1 MSAAAG
7 TLKTTSSPKPKPQN
21 MASFSMLNFD
31 EAKNSYIEEEDRTY
45 IYNTTNEGVSSEEED
60 DVEAEDDDESE
71 NQGLSRKS
79 SDTDLD
85 VTDSGVTEKLN
96 LKSQKAVDTATPP
109 PVQGKFKQFLVKHE
123 IPRKVFHS
131 SIGVLTLWLYTKG
144 TTIPQLFVPLFT
156 CFSGV
161 LINDLIRLHN
171 PEINKFVTSQ
181 MWFIIRESEK
191 NSYNGTLFYLAG
203 VLIVLYLYPKDISVL
218 SILLLSWADTAAS
231 TVGRKWGKYTP
242 KLGNRKSLAGSLGSF
257 AVGTFAAYL
266 LYEYFIPGY
275 NVNNPGDIY
284 WTPELS
290 KLNIH
295 IYSILV
301 GFIASISELIDIWG
315 LDDNFTIPVLSGT
328 LIYWLVRVFHV

>member
-7 TLKTTSSPKPKPQN
+7 TLKTSSPKPKPQN
-21 MASFSMLNFD
+21 VTSFSMLDFD

-45 IYNTTNEGVSSEEED
+45 IYNTTNEDVSSEE
-60 DVEAEDDDESE
+60 DDDNDDEE
-71 NQGLSRKS
+71 EDGIQVLSRKS

-85 VTDSGVTEKLN
+85 VTDSGVMEKIN
-96 LKSQKAVDTATPP
+96 VNNQSKVDKISSS

-144 TTIPQLFVPLFT
+144 TTVPQLFVPLFT

-161 LINDLIRLHN
+161 LINDLVRLHN
-171 PEINKFVTSQ
+171 PEINKFITSQ
-181 MWFIIRESEK
+181 MWFIIRESER

-231 TVGRKWGKYTP
+231 TVGRKYGKYTP
-242 KLGNRKSLAGSLGSF
+242 KIGNRKSLAGSLGSF
-257 AVGTFAAYL
+257 AVGMFAAYL
-266 LYEYFIPGY
+266 LYGYFIPCY
-275 NVNNPGDIY
+275 DVNNPGDIY
-284 WTPELS
+284 WTPKLS
-290 KLNIH
+290 KLNFH
-295 IYSILV
+295 VYSILV
-301 GFIASISELIDIWG
+301 GLIASVSELIDLWG

-328 LIYWLVRVFHV
+328 LIYWLVRLFHI

>member
-7 TLKTTSSPKPKPQN
+7 TINTSSPKPQKG
-21 MASFSMLNFD
+21 FSMLDFD
-31 EAKNSYIEEEDRTY
+31 EAQNSYVEEEDKTY
-45 IYNTTNEGVSSEEED
+45 VYNTTNDDGTSEEED
-60 DVEAEDDDESE
+60 EDDDDDDDEE
-71 NQGLSRKS
+71 DEFQALSSKS

-85 VTDSGVTEKLN
+85 VNDSGVTEKIN
-96 LKSQKAVDTATPP
+96 ANNKSKAGSSASSSS
-109 PVQGKFKQFLVKHE
+109 PVKGKFKQFLVKHE

-161 LINDLIRLHN
+161 LINDLVRLNN

-231 TVGRKWGKYTP
+231 TVGRKYGKYTP
-242 KLGNRKSLAGSLGSF
+242 KLGERKSLAGALGSF
-257 AVGTFAAYL
+257 AIGVFSAYL
-266 LYEYFIPGY
+266 LYGYFIPGY
-275 NVNNPGDIY
+275 DVNNPGDIY

-290 KLNIH
+290 KLNFH
-295 IYSILV
+295 VYSILV
-301 GFIASISELIDIWG
+301 GFIASVSELVDLWG

-328 LIYWLVRVFHV
+328 LVYWLVRLFHV